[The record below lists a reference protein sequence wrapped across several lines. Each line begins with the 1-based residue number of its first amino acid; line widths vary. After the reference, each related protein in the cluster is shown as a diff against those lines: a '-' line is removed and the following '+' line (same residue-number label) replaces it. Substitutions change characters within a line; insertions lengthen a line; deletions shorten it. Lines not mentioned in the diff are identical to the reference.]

1 MSDIIGTFGCSWSQD
16 RRHAGGWIWSW
27 SNLLSRKHPTKKF
40 YNFALAGS
48 CIRFSYEA
56 LKKFKKTFPQATT
69 VFQLTLPHR
78 ITFGHTDTEI
88 DFDQLT
94 KSSANYWH
102 LNEIYNFPFHA
113 VNMGVVN
120 GDWPDA
126 KIPKALKQFYLD
138 YFKFFPDRYERTAL
152 ELYIEKIH
160 QQVDFAYYQSS
171 NRDEHL
177 VSLCEKYNIP
187 MTPFGNDEYQ
197 SHVID
202 HGNHINQEG
211 NQKIADWISDQ
222 LDL

>member
-1 MSDIIGTFGCSWSQD
+1 MG
-16 RRHAGGWIWSW
+16 
-27 SNLLSRKHPTKKF
+27 
-40 YNFALAGS
+40 GS

-94 KSSANYWH
+94 KSSENYWH

-120 GDWPDA
+120 GDWPHA

-160 QQVDFAYYQSS
+160 QQVDFAYYQDSG
-171 NRDEHL
+171 DEHL

-187 MTPFGNDEYQ
+187 MIPFRDDEYQ

>member
-1 MSDIIGTFGCSWSQD
+1 MGGT
-16 RRHAGGWIWSW
+16 
-27 SNLLSRKHPTKKF
+27 
-40 YNFALAGS
+40 

-69 VFQLTLPHR
+69 VFQLTFPHR

-102 LNEIYNFPFHA
+102 LNEIYNFPFYP

-120 GDWPDA
+120 GDWGVTT
-126 KIPKALKQFYLD
+126 PKALKQFYLD

-160 QQVDFAYYQSS
+160 QQVDFAFYQVP
-171 NRDEHL
+171 DHGGYL
-177 VSLCEKYNIP
+177 VSLCLKYNIP
-187 MTPFGNDEYQ
+187 KIPFGHDEYQ

-211 NQKIADWISDQ
+211 NQKIANWISDQ